1 LRQNVMALPFTF
13 THVANE
19 GKAAALPAAPR
30 PVSAVAVCAGAARS
44 MPDLPNTAP
53 PASPTVLLV
62 VTLIFDVLP
71 FVCNYHKES
80 SSLSATFFSTTESP
94 QSFRTSSLSARDPME
109 G

>member
-1 LRQNVMALPFTF
+1 MALPFTF

-94 QSFRTSSLSARDPME
+94 QSFRTLSLSAPDPME